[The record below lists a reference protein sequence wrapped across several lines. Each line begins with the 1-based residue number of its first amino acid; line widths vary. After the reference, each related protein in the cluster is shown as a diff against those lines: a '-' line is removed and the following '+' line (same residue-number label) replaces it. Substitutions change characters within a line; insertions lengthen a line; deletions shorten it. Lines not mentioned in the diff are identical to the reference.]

1 MSPGTKMCRCF
12 GESLSMF
19 KLLSLKTT
27 PESATLIVYTL
38 KVKCLWAIA
47 STIVYTYAV
56 PCIYP
61 YLPIVPGTQK

>member
-1 MSPGTKMCRCF
+1 MCRCF

-38 KVKCLWAIA
+38 KVKRKCKQVYMPKVFQCLAFQLI
-47 STIVYTYAV
+47 
-56 PCIYP
+56 
-61 YLPIVPGTQK
+61 LPNLKYMQANNFLFI